1 MLVHYIYKLAVT
13 SFRKEVR
20 PNCVNDNGR
29 YRKYQFHYNHINYL
43 KEDCKWFILHLL
55 CNIQFLLRSILS
67 ISTCFVN
74 FINS

>member
-1 MLVHYIYKLAVT
+1 MSNINYVGTLYIYIYKLAVT

-43 KEDCKWFILHLL
+43 KEDL
-55 CNIQFLLRSILS
+55 
-67 ISTCFVN
+67 
-74 FINS
+74 

>member
-20 PNCVNDNGR
+20 SNYVNDDGR

-43 KEDCKWFILHLL
+43 KEDL
-55 CNIQFLLRSILS
+55 
-67 ISTCFVN
+67 
-74 FINS
+74 